1 MSGTTP
7 KRDKPWLFRTYA
19 GHSTATA
26 SNELYR
32 RNLAKGQTGLSV
44 AFDLPTQT
52 GYDFDHPLARGEVG
66 KVGVPISHLGDMRS
80 LFQDIPLDAMNTSMT
95 INATAAWLLAL
106 YAALAEEQGVD
117 KAKLTGTVQN
127 DILKEYLS
135 RGTYIFP
142 PAPSLRLIKDVIVYT
157 NRDMPKWNPTNVCSY
172 HLQEAGATPAQELAF
187 ALATAEA
194 VLDEVRG
201 SGEISEEDFPRVV
214 GSISFF
220 VNAGVRFITEVA
232 KMRAFVDLWDEIAE
246 KRYGVK
252 DPALRRF
259 RYGVQVNSLGLTEQ
273 QPENNV
279 YRILLSMLAVTLSKK
294 ARARAVQLPAWN
306 EALGLPRPWDQQW
319 SLRLQQIVAYET
331 DLLDYG
337 DIFDGSVEIDRKVEE
352 LKNQARAELAKL
364 QAKGGAVACIDYMKE
379 ALIASN
385 AARVEAIEKG
395 EQVLVGVNAYTE
407 TEELPLSASGIE
419 GILTVPESVEIG
431 QIAALQAW
439 RQNRDDKAVR
449 QALVD
454 LKAAAAEG
462 RNIMPPS
469 IAAAKVGVTTGEWG
483 QVLRE
488 VFGEYRAPTGIH
500 AKHTIDEA
508 RLEEVRQLVKQ
519 VSGKLGRTLT
529 FVVGKP
535 GLDGHSNGAE
545 QIAVRATDVGMDVVY
560 DGIRLTPADIV
571 EQAKAGTRAC
581 GRPVDPVGLAR
592 VAGARGGAAPAR
604 GGARRRAGRGRR
616 HHSAGRREYPQAMR
630 RCRRLYA
637 QGLPAQRHHDQHRRA
652 GRRQGRSLGAGER
665 SRAALAAAGEG
676 AASLL
681 LTVRHGRAGPGH
693 PRLLLAARK
702 SWMPGTRAGMTSFI
716 WQDSPLDLVLANRG
730 TKQ

>member
-1 MSGTTP
+1 MSGTSS

-19 GHSTATA
+19 GHSTAKA

-52 GYDFDHPLARGEVG
+52 GYDPDHPLARGEVG

-80 LFQDIPLDAMNTSMT
+80 LFEGIPLAEMNTSMT

-106 YAALAEEQGVD
+106 YVALAEEQGAEH
-117 KAKLTGTVQN
+117 AKLTGTVQN

-157 NRDMPKWNPTNVCSY
+157 NREMPKWNPTNVCSY

-201 SGEISEEDFPRVV
+201 SGEVSEADFPRVV

-220 VNAGVRFITEVA
+220 VNAGVRLITEVS

-331 DLLDYG
+331 DLLEYG

-352 LKNQARAELAKL
+352 LKDQARAELAKL
-364 QAKGGAVACIDYMKE
+364 QAKGGAVAAIDYMKE

-407 TEELPLSASGIE
+407 TEESPLSASGIE
-419 GILTVPESVEIG
+419 GIQTVPESVEIG
-431 QIAALQAW
+431 QVAALQAW
-439 RQNRDDKAVR
+439 RQQRDDKRVR

-454 LKAAAAEG
+454 LKSAAAEG

-469 IAAAKVGVTTGEWG
+469 IEAAKAGVTTGEWG

-488 VFGEYRAPTGIH
+488 VFGEYRAPTGIN
-500 AKHTIDEA
+500 AKHQVDRA
-508 RLEEVRQLVKQ
+508 RLEDVRRMVEQT
-519 VSGKLGRTLT
+519 SGKLGRTLT

-545 QIAVRATDVGMDVVY
+545 QIAVRAT
-560 DGIRLTPADIV
+560 
-571 EQAKAGTRAC
+571 
-581 GRPVDPVGLAR
+581 
-592 VAGARGGAAPAR
+592 
-604 GGARRRAGRGRR
+604 
-616 HHSAGRREYPQAMR
+616 
-630 RCRRLYA
+630 RC
-637 QGLPAQRHHDQHRRA
+637 
-652 GRRQGRSLGAGER
+652 
-665 SRAALAAAGEG
+665 
-676 AASLL
+676 
-681 LTVRHGRAGPGH
+681 RHGRG
-693 PRLLLAARK
+693 L
-702 SWMPGTRAGMTSFI
+702 
-716 WQDSPLDLVLANRG
+716 
-730 TKQ
+730 

>member
-1 MSGTTP
+1 MSGTSS

-19 GHSTATA
+19 GHSTAKA

-52 GYDFDHPLARGEVG
+52 GYDSDHPLARGEVG

-80 LFQDIPLDAMNTSMT
+80 LFEGIPLAEMNTSMT

-106 YAALAEEQGVD
+106 YVALAEEQGALH
-117 KAKLTGTVQN
+117 AKLTGTVQN

-157 NRDMPKWNPTNVCSY
+157 NREMPKWNPTNVCSY

-201 SGEISEEDFPRVV
+201 SGEVSEKDFPRVV

-220 VNAGVRFITEVA
+220 VNAGVRFITEVS

-306 EALGLPRPWDQQW
+306 EALGLPTPWDQQW

-331 DLLDYG
+331 DLLEHG

-352 LKNQARAELAKL
+352 LKDQARAELAKL
-364 QAKGGAVACIDYMKE
+364 QARGGAVACIDYMKE

-407 TEELPLSASGIE
+407 TELSPLAATGIE
-419 GILTVPESVEIG
+419 GIQTVPESVEIG
-431 QIAALQAW
+431 QVAALQAW
-439 RQNRDDKAVR
+439 RRDRDDKAVK

-454 LKAAAAEG
+454 LKSAAAEG

-469 IAAAKVGVTTGEWG
+469 IAAAKAGVTTGEWG

-488 VFGEYRAPTGIH
+488 VFGEYRAPTGIN
-500 AKHTIDEA
+500 AKHNIDRA
-508 RLEEVRQLVKQ
+508 RLEDVRRMVEKT
-519 VSGKLGRTLT
+519 SGKLGRTLT

-545 QIAVRATDVGMDVVY
+545 QIAVRAGDVGMDVVY
-560 DGIRLTPADIV
+560 DGIRLTPAEIV
-571 EQAKAGTRAC
+571 EQAKQAKAH
-581 GRPVDPVGLAR
+581 VVGLSILSGSHVSLVR
-592 VAGARGGAAPAR
+592 EVVQRLREAGLGDVPVVVGGIIPADDVNILKQC
-604 GGARRRAGRGRR
+604 GASAVYTPKDFQLNDIMAGIVTLVD
-616 HHSAGRREYPQAMR
+616 AKAE
-630 RCRRLYA
+630 
-637 QGLPAQRHHDQHRRA
+637 
-652 GRRQGRSLGAGER
+652 
-665 SRAALAAAGEG
+665 ALAEL
-676 AASLL
+676 SVQVPPLK
-681 LTVRHGRAGPGH
+681 
-693 PRLLLAARK
+693 AREK
-702 SWMPGTRAGMTSFI
+702 V
-716 WQDSPLDLVLANRG
+716 PL
-730 TKQ
+730 Q